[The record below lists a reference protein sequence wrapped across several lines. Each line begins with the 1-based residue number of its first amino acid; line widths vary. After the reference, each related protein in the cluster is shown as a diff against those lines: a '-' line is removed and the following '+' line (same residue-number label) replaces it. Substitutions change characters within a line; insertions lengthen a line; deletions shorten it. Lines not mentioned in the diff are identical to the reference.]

1 MSQLWNALQTLLG
14 TILSFFYDLIP
25 NYGVAIIGLTIVV
38 NFLVFPL
45 TLKQVRSTR
54 AMQEVQPE
62 MERIRREYKGDQQ
75 MLNEKVME
83 LYRERGV
90 SPFGCVLPLL
100 VQMPVWFALFQ
111 VLRDPGPRLP
121 SDSSLLEAATVEGAL
136 RFMTMDLDLAPSEV
150 VGSEGL
156 FSTNTIPYLILV
168 GIVILT
174 GYLQQKLISPPKQ
187 SNSGNPNPQAEAV
200 QRMTKIMP
208 LMFGVISY
216 IWPSG
221 LNLYFATSNV
231 FRTAQ
236 QLLIFKIDG
245 RPGTTPA
252 SDKPVPKKPDEG
264 HDGGTD
270 SSGANGGKLPPS
282 KDRPQGSV
290 KKQRRRR
297 RR

>member
-1 MSQLWNALQTLLG
+1 MSEIWNGLQALLG
-14 TILSFFYDLIP
+14 NILSFFYDLFP

-38 NFLVFPL
+38 NLLVFPL

-54 AMQEVQPE
+54 AMQEIQPE
-62 MERIRREYKGDQQ
+62 MERIRREYKGDQETMNQ
-75 MLNEKVME
+75 KVME

-111 VLRDPGPRLP
+111 VLRNPSNSLP
-121 SDSSLLEAATVEGAL
+121 PDSSLLVAAAEGSL
-136 RFMTMDLDLAPSEV
+136 RFLTMDLDLAPSEV
-150 VGSEGL
+150 VGSQGL
-156 FSTNTIPYLILV
+156 FEVTTIPYLLLV
-168 GIVILT
+168 GVVVLT
-174 GYLQQKLISPPKQ
+174 GYLQQKLLTPPRQ
-187 SNSGNPNPQAEAV
+187 AGASNPQAEAV
-200 QRMTKIMP
+200 QRMTKILP

-221 LNLYFATSNV
+221 LNLYFATSNI
-231 FRTAQ
+231 FRTGQ

-245 RPGTTPA
+245 RPGPP
-252 SDKPVPKKPDEG
+252 DGGKPVTKEPDDGEKPD
-264 HDGGTD
+264 
-270 SSGANGGKLPPS
+270 SGQKPP
-282 KDRPQGSV
+282 RPQGSN

>member
-1 MSQLWNALQTLLG
+1 MSEIWNGLQALLG
-14 TILSFFYDLIP
+14 NILSFFYDLLP

-38 NFLVFPL
+38 NLLVFPL

-54 AMQEVQPE
+54 AMQEIQPE
-62 MERIRREYKGDQQ
+62 MERIRREYKGDQETMNQ
-75 MLNEKVME
+75 KVME

-111 VLRDPGPRLP
+111 VLRNPANSLP
-121 SDSSLLEAATVEGAL
+121 SDSRLLEAATSEGTL
-136 RFMTMDLDLAPSEV
+136 SFLTMDLDLAPSEV
-150 VGSEGL
+150 VGTQGL
-156 FSTNTIPYLILV
+156 FAVETVPYLLLV
-168 GIVILT
+168 GFVILT
-174 GYLQQKLISPPKQ
+174 GYLQQKLLSPPRQ
-187 SNSGNPNPQAEAV
+187 SNTSNPQAEAV
-200 QRMTKIMP
+200 QRMTKILP

-231 FRTAQ
+231 FRTGQ

-245 RPGTTPA
+245 RPGTPDGGKPA
-252 SDKPVPKKPDEG
+252 TKEPDDGKPD
-264 HDGGTD
+264 HGT
-270 SSGANGGKLPPS
+270 KPP
-282 KDRPQGSV
+282 RPQGST
-290 KKQRRRR
+290 KKKRRRR

>member
-1 MSQLWNALQTLLG
+1 MSEIWNGLQAILG
-14 TILSFFYDLIP
+14 NILSFFYDLLP

-38 NFLVFPL
+38 NLLVFPL

-54 AMQEVQPE
+54 AMQEIQPE
-62 MERIRREYKGDQQ
+62 MERIRREHKGDQETMNQ
-75 MLNEKVME
+75 KVME

-111 VLRDPGPRLP
+111 VLRNPANSLP
-121 SDSSLLEAATVEGAL
+121 SDSRLLEAATSAGAL
-136 RFMTMDLDLAPSEV
+136 SFLTMDLDLAPSEV
-150 VGSEGL
+150 VGTQGL
-156 FSTNTIPYLILV
+156 FAVETIPYLLLV
-168 GIVILT
+168 GFVILT
-174 GYLQQKLISPPKQ
+174 GYLQQKLLSPPKQ
-187 SNSGNPNPQAEAV
+187 GGASNPQAEAV
-200 QRMTKIMP
+200 QRMTKILP

-221 LNLYFATSNV
+221 LNLYFATSNL
-231 FRTAQ
+231 FRTGQ

-245 RPGTTPA
+245 RPGP
-252 SDKPVPKKPDEG
+252 PP
-264 HDGGTD
+264 DGGKPATKEPD
-270 SSGANGGKLPPS
+270 DGTKPP
-282 KDRPQGSV
+282 RPQGSA

>member
-1 MSQLWNALQTLLG
+1 MSEIWNSLQALLG
-14 TILSFFYDLIP
+14 NILSFFYDLVP
-25 NYGVAIIGLTIVV
+25 NYGFAIICLTIVV
-38 NFLVFPL
+38 NILVFPL

-54 AMQEVQPE
+54 AMQEIQPE
-62 MERIRREYKGDQQ
+62 MERLRREYKGDQETMNQ
-75 MLNEKVME
+75 KVME

-111 VLRDPGPRLP
+111 VLRNPANSLP
-121 SDSSLLEAATVEGAL
+121 ADSSLLVAAGEGAL
-136 RFMTMDLDLAPSEV
+136 RFLTMDLDLAPSEV
-150 VGSEGL
+150 VGTEGL
-156 FSTNTIPYLILV
+156 FAVATIPYLLLV
-168 GIVILT
+168 GFVILT
-174 GYLQQKLISPPKQ
+174 GYMQQKLLSPPKQ
-187 SNSGNPNPQAEAV
+187 SGTSNPQAEAV
-200 QRMTKIMP
+200 QRMTKILP

-231 FRTAQ
+231 FRTGQ

-245 RPGTTPA
+245 RPGPPPDGGKPA
-252 SDKPVPKKPDEG
+252 TKEPDDGEPDDGKKP
-264 HDGGTD
+264 
-270 SSGANGGKLPPS
+270 P
-282 KDRPQGSV
+282 RPQGSA